1 MIAHHPGDD
10 LLLSYAAGSL
20 GESWSVAIA
29 AHLALC
35 PVCRDAVAAT
45 EHIGGVLLDET
56 PAETMSAG
64 SLEDLLTRL
73 DEAPVEASEPAAPER
88 AVLPEPLRSY
98 IGGDVDDVPWKSSGG
113 GTYQHL
119 LSTNDSAQA
128 RLLLIPEG
136 RPVPEHGHRGRE
148 LTLVLSGSFHDQTG
162 TFGRGDMEDADEDLI
177 HMPIAGRSEDC
188 VCLAVTDA
196 PLKFTRFGPRLAQ
209 LFNKI

>member
-29 AHLALC
+29 THLALC
-35 PVCRDAVAAT
+35 PVCREAVAAA

-64 SLEDLLTRL
+64 SLDDLLTRL
-73 DEAPVEASEPAAPER
+73 DEAPLEAHEPTGPER
-88 AVLPEPLRSY
+88 AILPEPLRGY
-98 IGGDVDDVPWKSSGG
+98 IGGDVDDIPWKSSGG

-119 LSTNDSAQA
+119 LSTSDLAQA

-148 LTLVLSGSFHDQTG
+148 LTLVLSGSFHDHTG
-162 TFGRGDMEDADEDLI
+162 SFGRGDMEDADEDLI
-177 HMPIAGRSEDC
+177 HTPIAGRGEDC

-196 PLKFTRFGPRLAQ
+196 PLKFTRFVPRLAQ